1 MATKKQTRL
10 REQYDKEGIDP
21 FSAPP
26 AGYSLTSPPGKWAWE
41 QPPQHVDVEEAFDE
55 IKSKMMVP
63 ENRMTMVQLM
73 DAGIP
78 IETLARTITFTGFTQ
93 GKFTPDVAE
102 LLNPLVSIYMAIQA
116 DKAGITPRMLNNPP
130 ESAIDIETVSTIM
143 KDLNPD
149 RYIELLNKSTKE
161 EEAMEEKEAA
171 DEAPK
176 TFMEMEAIK

>member
-10 REQYDKEGIDP
+10 REQYDSAGIDP
-21 FSAPP
+21 FSMPP
-26 AGYSLTSPPGKWAWE
+26 AGHSLTTPPGKWAWE
-41 QPPQHVDVEEAFDE
+41 QPPQHVDLEEAYDE
-55 IKSKMMVP
+55 IKSKMMIP
-63 ENRMTMVQLM
+63 ENRITMLQLM

-78 IETLARTITFTGFTQ
+78 IETLVRTITFTGFTQ

-102 LLNPLVSIYMAIQA
+102 LLNPLVGIYMAIQA

-149 RYIELLNKSTKE
+149 RYLQLLNKPTE
-161 EEAMEEKEAA
+161 EEEMVEEKEAA

-176 TFMEMEAIK
+176 TFMEMEASK

>member
-21 FSAPP
+21 FSMPP
-26 AGYSLTSPPGKWAWE
+26 AGYSLTTPPGKWAWE

-63 ENRMTMVQLM
+63 ENRITMVQLM

-102 LLNPLVSIYMAIQA
+102 LLNPRVSIYMAIQA

-130 ESAIDIETVSTIM
+130 ESAIDPDIVFDIM
-143 KDLNPD
+143 KDLNPN
-149 RYIELLNKSTKE
+149 RYLELLNAPTEKE
-161 EEAMEEKEAA
+161 ETTEEKEAA
-171 DEAPK
+171 DETPK
-176 TFMEMEAIK
+176 TFMEMEATK